1 MKPIALFTIP
11 NCKWCK
17 DAITYFKVKKL
28 KYNLIDL
35 SNNKIEFIKQRKD
48 KRV

>member
-17 DAITYFKVKKL
+17 EAIVYLKSKNL
-28 KYNLIDL
+28 KYNHIDL
-35 SNNKIEFIKQRKD
+35 TKIKSFK
-48 KRV
+48 